1 MATPIK
7 TFKREADI
15 EMYINILIDLVETR
29 ERPESRLNYF
39 FLYFNKES
47 NQKEFSN
54 YILRIAV
61 NSLNNVFVVNQLKII
76 LKKRI
81 HHKNKKDGTS

>member
-1 MATPIK
+1 MILGIPMFSLVYYYIMDRRKWTLMATPIK

-29 ERPESRLNYF
+29 EIPESRLNYF

-47 NQKEFSN
+47 N
-54 YILRIAV
+54 
-61 NSLNNVFVVNQLKII
+61 
-76 LKKRI
+76 
-81 HHKNKKDGTS
+81 

>member
-1 MATPIK
+1 MDRRKWTLMATPIK

-29 ERPESRLNYF
+29 EIPESRLNYF

-47 NQKEFSN
+47 N
-54 YILRIAV
+54 
-61 NSLNNVFVVNQLKII
+61 
-76 LKKRI
+76 
-81 HHKNKKDGTS
+81 